1 MLPYGTEVGSVPR
14 FAVDQEPGAAA
25 TPGPGGVGLHDED
38 DEDVLVSA
46 RSLT

>member
-1 MLPYGTEVGSVPR
+1 MFPDWTEVCSVPR

-25 TPGPGGVGLHDED
+25 TTGPGGVGLHDED